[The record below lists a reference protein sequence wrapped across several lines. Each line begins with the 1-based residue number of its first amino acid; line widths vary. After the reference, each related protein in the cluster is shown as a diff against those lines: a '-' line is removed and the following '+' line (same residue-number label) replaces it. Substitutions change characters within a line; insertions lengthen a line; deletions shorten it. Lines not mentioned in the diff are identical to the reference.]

1 MDRFGQFEPSIHQ
14 NLNIN
19 FRISDNDYHTIR
31 QLLNIQENNIYHTLN
46 DNTLN
51 KIEIEIFTENR
62 APYVILN
69 TNLCDRPLKFLIDTG
84 AAISLV
90 ANNSIGKTQSLIKY
104 EVNVFGIMGR
114 EMSVKTEGMI
124 HGIFEINGQFLS
136 TMLHVIDSKFA
147 GPADGYLG

>member
-62 APYVILN
+62 VPYVILN
-69 TNLCDRPLKFLIDTG
+69 TNLCDRPLKFPIDTG

-90 ANNSIGKTQSLIKY
+90 ANNSIGKTQ
-104 EVNVFGIMGR
+104 R
-114 EMSVKTEGMI
+114 
-124 HGIFEINGQFLS
+124 
-136 TMLHVIDSKFA
+136 
-147 GPADGYLG
+147 